1 MKGKFSTKTIV
12 IIALTVLLLAIGV
25 TGTVLFLK
33 DSGEAAAME
42 EKNVLPVTGTNDEP
56 ESGAETPINQENQ
69 GENGGEQQKEETPN
83 TTVNTNVNTTGETTS
98 TRTTTP
104 TQSTREITQEPET
117 STVEREKVIAES
129 KELNWNKFNLTED
142 ADNLNKN
149 INYSNLKYR
158 VEYYFDGELD
168 ESLTE
173 TVGKNKKD
181 QTIETYEDKV
191 KAGYSLERTENLPL
205 TVSEVEENNVIKV
218 FYAKQEFKIEKVAT
232 LYKAENNKE
241 EVKTRSTIIEK
252 AEKGD
257 IIHYLVTVTNT
268 GKVDINGI
276 RVSDTMQS
284 NTVLVDVNVGETK
297 TAFEYDYEVTQDDM
311 NAQKPIYNKATAK
324 IDDNNVQEVERETDV
339 AEADN
344 SIEITKTSELVK
356 TEGNEVAGKAQVKD
370 KIKYAVKVKNTGNVT
385 LEKVTIN
392 DNMLGI
398 TNQEVVVNLKPEEE
412 KTIELGNYEVKQ
424 EDVDN
429 QAKIYNIVT
438 VNETEGKDEGTDVV
452 PRNNYIVNY
461 YKENTTEKLATSKF
475 ESAYLGSEVI
485 ETAKDLR
492 SVGYDLVGSET
503 QKLVIKSE
511 NNEINF
517 YYKPRTDVSYTVK
530 YLEKGTENELAAKE
544 EKTGK
549 TFNET
554 YEETAKEIT
563 GYTVDAETKS
573 ITLDAYNKELIFYYT
588 ARTDLNYKINYY
600 YNGNL
605 GKSEEIKEQK
615 YGTIIRIEDIKEK
628 IDSNKNGYEHIE
640 TTTAQQPFVSGLI
653 IIGTDLSK
661 NIINVY
667 YGRPEIKAEKTSVI
681 TTTADKGKAHV
692 GDVIRYTIKVWNTG
706 KISKDV
712 TVRDSVPTGTTLNE
726 NSIVLSNGTKTVT
739 NNKEI
744 TWNVNVPANTSKEN
758 AETITFEVKINQD
771 AIGTKITNTAYVDE
785 TKTEDPEK
793 YDVTKPAK
801 ITVSK
806 SADRSGEVLTGEKV
820 TYTLSAI
827 NEGDEAGNV
836 VIKDASLKELINNG
850 KLQLI
855 GEIKTSDGKVIS
867 LEDLSKG
874 VTITVNGKNTTKTIK
889 YTVKITANA
898 GEKIKNVVEVVEGG
912 NVKEDKKEVV
922 LEVEKNITATKLTEK
937 KSKKNII
944 IAIDRS
950 ESMRYHK
957 KYEEAKKA
965 VQKIIDIIYP
975 DNDTNNGTNTKVIAY
990 AGVETCDT
998 IGSASGYSNKEE
1010 LKKKV
1015 SRSIVLGITNL
1026 KHVLKYI
1033 ADEVPTTDPANNVV
1047 IFVGDGGTGWLAGV
1061 KWKDCIENSNK
1072 LKAKATVYT
1081 IGVQN
1086 SDVLRNMATDPNT
1099 TYSTVNGYTESGL
1112 TEALKKVITNISIES
1127 NKSNKKTDNGKVLLE
1142 GIYVDA
1148 KHPIVITVEGKTS
1161 ETFNSIPPTIIKDGN
1176 NYYLDLTKFNAN
1188 DNVSITYYS
1197 K

>member
-1 MKGKFSTKTIV
+1 MGICFS
-12 IIALTVLLLAIGV
+12 
-25 TGTVLFLK
+25 F
-33 DSGEAAAME
+33 
-42 EKNVLPVTGTNDEP
+42 
-56 ESGAETPINQENQ
+56 
-69 GENGGEQQKEETPN
+69 
-83 TTVNTNVNTTGETTS
+83 
-98 TRTTTP
+98 
-104 TQSTREITQEPET
+104 
-117 STVEREKVIAES
+117 
-129 KELNWNKFNLTED
+129 
-142 ADNLNKN
+142 
-149 INYSNLKYR
+149 
-158 VEYYFDGELD
+158 VEYKIF
-168 ESLTE
+168 
-173 TVGKNKKD
+173 N
-181 QTIETYEDKV
+181 
-191 KAGYSLERTENLPL
+191 
-205 TVSEVEENNVIKV
+205 IK
-218 FYAKQEFKIEKVAT
+218 Y
-232 LYKAENNKE
+232 N
-241 EVKTRSTIIEK
+241 
-252 AEKGD
+252 
-257 IIHYLVTVTNT
+257 
-268 GKVDINGI
+268 NGI
-276 RVSDTMQS
+276 RIINILV
-284 NTVLVDVNVGETK
+284 VLL
-297 TAFEYDYEVTQDDM
+297 YRY
-311 NAQKPIYNKATAK
+311 I
-324 IDDNNVQEVERETDV
+324 
-339 AEADN
+339 
-344 SIEITKTSELVK
+344 
-356 TEGNEVAGKAQVKD
+356 
-370 KIKYAVKVKNTGNVT
+370 
-385 LEKVTIN
+385 IN
-392 DNMLGI
+392 DMDNI
-398 TNQEVVVNLKPEEE
+398 INNISTNIAFL
-412 KTIELGNYEVKQ
+412 
-424 EDVDN
+424 
-429 QAKIYNIVT
+429 
-438 VNETEGKDEGTDVV
+438 
-452 PRNNYIVNY
+452 
-461 YKENTTEKLATSKF
+461 
-475 ESAYLGSEVI
+475 I
-485 ETAKDLR
+485 ETFPLARGLFFFFGWFL
-492 SVGYDLVGSET
+492 SASISLISF
-503 QKLVIKSE
+503 I
-511 NNEINF
+511 I
-517 YYKPRTDVSYTVK
+517 YT
-530 YLEKGTENELAAKE
+530 
-544 EKTGK
+544 
-549 TFNET
+549 
-554 YEETAKEIT
+554 
-563 GYTVDAETKS
+563 
-573 ITLDAYNKELIFYYT
+573 
-588 ARTDLNYKINYY
+588 
-600 YNGNL
+600 
-605 GKSEEIKEQK
+605 
-615 YGTIIRIEDIKEK
+615 IEDIKEK

-771 AIGTKITNTAYVDE
+771 AVGTKVTNTAYVDE
-785 TKTEDPEK
+785 TETEDPGK

-806 SADRSGEVLTGEKV
+806 SADKSGKVLTGEKV

-827 NEGDEAGNV
+827 NEGDEAGEV

-965 VQKIIDIIYP
+965 VQNIIDIIYP

-990 AGVETCDT
+990 AGVGTCDT

-1015 SRSIVLGITNL
+1015 SRSIVLGTTNL

-1142 GIYVDA
+1142 GLYVDA

-1161 ETFNSIPPTIIKDGN
+1161 ETFNSTPPTIIKDGN

>member
-1 MKGKFSTKTIV
+1 MS
-12 IIALTVLLLAIGV
+12 
-25 TGTVLFLK
+25 
-33 DSGEAAAME
+33 
-42 EKNVLPVTGTNDEP
+42 
-56 ESGAETPINQENQ
+56 
-69 GENGGEQQKEETPN
+69 
-83 TTVNTNVNTTGETTS
+83 
-98 TRTTTP
+98 
-104 TQSTREITQEPET
+104 
-117 STVEREKVIAES
+117 
-129 KELNWNKFNLTED
+129 
-142 ADNLNKN
+142 
-149 INYSNLKYR
+149 
-158 VEYYFDGELD
+158 
-168 ESLTE
+168 
-173 TVGKNKKD
+173 
-181 QTIETYEDKV
+181 
-191 KAGYSLERTENLPL
+191 
-205 TVSEVEENNVIKV
+205 
-218 FYAKQEFKIEKVAT
+218 
-232 LYKAENNKE
+232 
-241 EVKTRSTIIEK
+241 
-252 AEKGD
+252 
-257 IIHYLVTVTNT
+257 
-268 GKVDINGI
+268 
-276 RVSDTMQS
+276 
-284 NTVLVDVNVGETK
+284 
-297 TAFEYDYEVTQDDM
+297 
-311 NAQKPIYNKATAK
+311 
-324 IDDNNVQEVERETDV
+324 
-339 AEADN
+339 
-344 SIEITKTSELVK
+344 
-356 TEGNEVAGKAQVKD
+356 
-370 KIKYAVKVKNTGNVT
+370 
-385 LEKVTIN
+385 
-392 DNMLGI
+392 
-398 TNQEVVVNLKPEEE
+398 
-412 KTIELGNYEVKQ
+412 
-424 EDVDN
+424 
-429 QAKIYNIVT
+429 
-438 VNETEGKDEGTDVV
+438 
-452 PRNNYIVNY
+452 
-461 YKENTTEKLATSKF
+461 
-475 ESAYLGSEVI
+475 
-485 ETAKDLR
+485 
-492 SVGYDLVGSET
+492 
-503 QKLVIKSE
+503 
-511 NNEINF
+511 
-517 YYKPRTDVSYTVK
+517 
-530 YLEKGTENELAAKE
+530 
-544 EKTGK
+544 
-549 TFNET
+549 
-554 YEETAKEIT
+554 
-563 GYTVDAETKS
+563 
-573 ITLDAYNKELIFYYT
+573 
-588 ARTDLNYKINYY
+588 YKINYY
-600 YNGNL
+600 YNGNP
-605 GKSEEIKEQK
+605 GKSEEIEKQA

-640 TTTAQQPFVSGLI
+640 TTTAQQPFVSELI

-706 KISKDV
+706 KISKNV

-771 AIGTKITNTAYVDE
+771 AVGTKITNTAYVDE
-785 TKTEDPEK
+785 TKTEDPGK

-806 SADRSGEVLTGEKV
+806 SADKSGKVLTGEKV

-836 VIKDASLKELINNG
+836 VIKDASLKELIDNG

-855 GEIKTSDGKVIS
+855 GEIKTSDGKTIS

-950 ESMRYHK
+950 FSMAGREYTI
-957 KYEEAKKA
+957 AKKV
-965 VQKIIDIIYP
+965 VQNIIDIIYP

-990 AGVETCDT
+990 AGIGKCRT
-998 IGSASGYSNKEE
+998 IGSASGYSNKGD
-1010 LKKKV
+1010 LKEKV
-1015 SRSIVLGITNL
+1015 SESRVDGFTNL

-1033 ADEVPTTDPANNVV
+1033 TDEVPTTDPANNVV
-1047 IFVGDGGTGWLAGV
+1047 IFVGDGETGKAQFVHWD
-1061 KWKDCIENSNK
+1061 DCIKNSNK

-1142 GIYVDA
+1142 GLYVDA
-1148 KHPIVITVEGKTS
+1148 KHPIVITVEGKTP
-1161 ETFNSIPPTIIKDGN
+1161 ETFNSIPSTIIKDGN